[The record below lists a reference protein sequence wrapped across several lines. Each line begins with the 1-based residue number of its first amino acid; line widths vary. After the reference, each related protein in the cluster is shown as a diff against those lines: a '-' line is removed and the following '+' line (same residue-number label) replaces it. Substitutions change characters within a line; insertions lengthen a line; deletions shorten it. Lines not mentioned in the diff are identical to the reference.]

1 MLILSQGLKGAAMR
15 RFIYV
20 FMVLFWACP
29 LAAKSEPKKEA
40 AQIPIVQQPIQKPQ
54 QEKPHP
60 MPIHPCAPLEHC
72 MPPSH

>member
-15 RFIYV
+15 QFIYV
-20 FMVLFWACP
+20 FMMLLFAFP
-29 LAAKSEPKKEA
+29 FAARSEPKKEA
-40 AQIPIVQQPIQKPQ
+40 TQTPPVQQPIKKSE